1 MSRSPPAAAATVP
14 PRLEDVLFALADPV
28 RLAIVRTL
36 DRLGEQSCAALDG
49 GRPKSTMSHHFRVLR
64 DAGLV
69 ETRAVGPSH
78 LNRLR
83 RDTVEARFPG
93 LLAVV
98 LGAAAPPGAM
108 PAVGVAA
115 SGGDPRP
122 AAGCGD
128 PRPVPSGIDRSRP
141 PADLAPREEPPDCGP
156 GARTVPGVRRDRSR
170 R

>member
-1 MSRSPPAAAATVP
+1 MSRSPPFAAATVP

-36 DRLGEQSCAALDG
+36 ARLGEQSCAALAG

-98 LGAAAPPGAM
+98 LGTAALPEAM
-108 PAVGVAA
+108 PAVGVVA
-115 SGGDPRP
+115 SGRDPRSSP
-122 AAGCGD
+122 
-128 PRPVPSGIDRSRP
+128 PEIDRSHP
-141 PADLAPREEPPDCGP
+141 PADLAPRGTPPSCGP
-156 GARTVPGVRRDRSR
+156 GARTVPGGRRGRPR